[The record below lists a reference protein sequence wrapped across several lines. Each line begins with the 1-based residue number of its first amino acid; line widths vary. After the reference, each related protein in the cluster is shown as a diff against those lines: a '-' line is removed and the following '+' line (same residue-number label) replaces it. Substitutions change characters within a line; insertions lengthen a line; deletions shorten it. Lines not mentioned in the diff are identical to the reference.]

1 MTLTNSQIGQTGE
14 DAAVEHLKS
23 NGYSIVSRNYEMPM
37 GEIDIVVKSGRRY
50 RFVEVKTSL
59 DTYRDTFSPE
69 ERVDKRKR
77 RRLQGL
83 CETYL
88 LREGI
93 GLDVEWQVDII
104 AVTLDSEGKV
114 KHIEHIENAVWDQ
127 RGV

>member
-1 MTLTNSQIGQTGE
+1 MFLTNSRIGQIGE
-14 DAAVEHLKS
+14 DAAVKHLEGK
-23 NGYSIVSRNYEMPM
+23 GYSIVSQNYELPM
-37 GEIDIVVKSGRRY
+37 GEIDIVIKDGRRY

-59 DTYRDTFSPE
+59 DTYQDNFRPE

-88 LREGI
+88 IREGI
-93 GLDVEWQVDII
+93 DPKTEWQIDIV
-104 AVTLDSEGKV
+104 AVTLDKDGKV
-114 KHIEHIENAVWDQ
+114 KHIEHIENAVWDH